1 VANADASGGA
11 VTVGDV
17 RGDYNALAID
27 ASGGTANA
35 DVSGGD
41 ANVVIAGGSQSD
53 NEAAP
58 AAELSRMTRTL
69 EGNVVR
75 GPALYP
81 LVRDE

>member
-1 VANADASGGA
+1 MTTEATGGEANTGSSGVANADASGGA

-41 ANVVIAGGSQSD
+41 ATS
-53 NEAAP
+53 
-58 AAELSRMTRTL
+58 
-69 EGNVVR
+69 
-75 GPALYP
+75 
-81 LVRDE
+81 